1 MKIAYLTPYKDE
13 DAIVRELLPNDEVTF
28 YNQPITDIIPEEIK
42 EVEVLSI
49 FVDSRLS
56 KEMIDSML
64 NLKHIALRST
74 GYDHIDFK
82 YAKEKGIAVSY
93 VPHYGSQTV
102 AEHAFALMLALSRK
116 VFQMYELL
124 RSRGDLNVEEHEGF
138 DLCGKTLGV
147 VGTGAIGKRVCE
159 IAKGFRL
166 NIIAFDFFP
175 DQNFADSI
183 GFKYAPLEEVFA
195 NSDIVTL
202 HVPATPENH
211 YLINE
216 SSLAKF
222 KLGAYLINT
231 ARGPLVDTIA
241 LIHALKSGHLAG
253 AGLDVY
259 EGEEFLKDELKLIDT
274 KQEFNMQVWRAF
286 AAEHELLDM
295 SNVIM
300 TPHMAF
306 NTKEAK
312 LEITETTTENIKNWQ
327 VGQEFNSV
335 LAHI

>member
-13 DAIVRELLPNDEVTF
+13 ASIVRELLPNDEIIF
-28 YNQPITDIIPEEIK
+28 YNQPITDSIPVEIK
-42 EVEVLSI
+42 DVEVLSI
-49 FVDSRLS
+49 FVDSRVN
-56 KEMIDSML
+56 KEMMDAMP

-116 VFQMYELL
+116 VFQMYDLL

-138 DLCGKTLGV
+138 DLCGKTIGV
-147 VGTGAIGKRVCE
+147 IGTGAIGKRVCE
-159 IAKGFRL
+159 IAKGFRMNVYAYDL
-166 NIIAFDFFP
+166 YPDLAF
-175 DQNFADSI
+175 AEKL
-183 GFKYAPLEEVFA
+183 GVKYGTLDEVFA
-195 NSDIVTL
+195 VADILSL

-211 YLINE
+211 YLLNE
-216 SSLAKF
+216 TSIAKI
-222 KLGAYLINT
+222 KPGAYIINT
-231 ARGPLVDTIA
+231 ARGPLIDTIA

-295 SNVIM
+295 QNVIM

-312 LEITETTTENIKNWQ
+312 REITETTIENIVNWRDQ
-327 VGQEFNSV
+327 KEFASPPTGE
-335 LAHI
+335 